1 MRAAWRQ
8 FRAAED
14 GLGTI
19 MALFGVMI
27 CLVLA
32 GIAVDTGNAWRSR
45 EQLQITAD
53 VAAHAGAAAIARGGS
68 AQTAISVAVG
78 ATELNMPAA
87 SYGRILSDPY
97 EDVSA
102 LHYDATLNRLARDGP
117 VNAVSVRVQRS
128 RATGNPVGTFLIKLA
143 GIGAW
148 DVAAASAAAVVPTR
162 RCNPADGIYAGGKV
176 TIAGQSAVG
185 ADYCLHGQKGVALEG
200 VSLFKKGSGLSMP
213 DLSIC
218 GGRCSDLTN
227 PGIEGA
233 MAEANLILADAA
245 AHINRLAAGFT
256 DPNETLPEEDAFF
269 RDRLQDGDLE
279 PLAELGVPVEALRT
293 GDVVTL
299 SPLQVARLHS
309 YPPGLIYHVPCSDA
323 AGGRLTITGYGM
335 GIELRN
341 LALVT
346 DCALDLEATV
356 TLTGALVIST
366 SKDAMQVMN
375 GALAGD
381 PEGKCSPGSATQVF
395 SLADLDLPSTFTA
408 SNATFLTPGDIR
420 VAGHPAGA
428 PAPHAGLGLHAGGRI
443 HLAGSHSFSACGAE
457 RPAAVP
463 ELRVIRQVAPRGP
476 VGL

>member
-1 MRAAWRQ
+1 MRRWH
-8 FRAAED
+8 FFLAAED

-97 EDVSA
+97 EDVAA
-102 LHYDATLNRLARDGP
+102 LHYDARLNRLARDGP

-148 DVAAASAAAVVPTR
+148 DVAAASAAAVVPTQ

-200 VSLFKKGSGLSMP
+200 LSVFKKGSGLSMP
-213 DLSIC
+213 DLSMC

-233 MAEANLILADAA
+233 MAETNLILEDAA

-256 DPNETLPEEDAFF
+256 NPNETLPEEDAFF
-269 RDRLQDGDLE
+269 RDRPLAQDLE
-279 PLAELGVPVEALRT
+279 PLAELGVNVEPLRT

-299 SPLQVARLHS
+299 SPMQVSRARSL
-309 YPPGLIYHVPCSDA
+309 PAGLVYHVSCA
-323 AGGRLTITGYGM
+323 ATPGERLEITGFGM
-335 GIELRN
+335 GFTLRDM
-341 LALVT
+341 ALVT

-356 TLTGALVIST
+356 TLTGALAIST
-366 SKDAMQVMN
+366 SKDTMRVMN

-381 PEGKCSPGSATQVF
+381 PEGGCAPGTATQVF
-395 SLADLDLPSTFTA
+395 SLADLRLPSTFTA
-408 SNATFLTPGDIR
+408 ANATFLTPGDIH
-420 VAGHPAGA
+420 ADGTPGGA
-428 PAPHAGLGLHAGGRI
+428 PAPHAGTAFHAGGRI

-457 RPAAVP
+457 RPAVVP
-463 ELRVIRQVAPRGP
+463 ELRVIRQIAPT
-476 VGL
+476 